1 MSVVSSTNKDDRHEI
16 AKILLSVTVNMIA
29 WYFFVFFPVLLESQ
43 QKFKVSEW
51 ILLNAKWAI
60 FQLCHG
66 KNKLFKEYL
75 KLLNR
80 LYDITWFGSVYA

>member
-43 QKFKVSEW
+43 QKFKVSE
-51 ILLNAKWAI
+51 
-60 FQLCHG
+60 
-66 KNKLFKEYL
+66 
-75 KLLNR
+75 
-80 LYDITWFGSVYA
+80 